1 MKPALM
7 KTLRTSFS
15 MTIDVNASAVL
26 INKDAMQN
34 FHQHTLP
41 LIKINA
47 NVYAHKVVTTAR
59 KLSLTLI
66 QVSAVANVIY
76 SSRMEAINKRS
87 MLIAMIKMRITH
99 SSLQNALVSASIG
112 LMPTKIN

>member
-1 MKPALM
+1 M

-59 KLSLTLI
+59 
-66 QVSAVANVIY
+66 
-76 SSRMEAINKRS
+76 
-87 MLIAMIKMRITH
+87 
-99 SSLQNALVSASIG
+99 
-112 LMPTKIN
+112 